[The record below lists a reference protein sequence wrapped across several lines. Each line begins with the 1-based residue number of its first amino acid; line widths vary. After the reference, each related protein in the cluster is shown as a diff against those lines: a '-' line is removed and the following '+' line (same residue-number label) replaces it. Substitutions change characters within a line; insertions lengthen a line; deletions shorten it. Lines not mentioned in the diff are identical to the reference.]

1 MQTITNNNKCYN
13 EYEIASFETDAYYV
27 ARLNY
32 YFGLIQEVAG
42 KHAAA
47 KGLSIMNLQEQG
59 LTWVISRTRI
69 NIEHYCKWLDKLN
82 VVTWAQKCQL
92 FHCPRKIV
100 AKDES
105 GNTVFIANTMWAI
118 INKETGRP
126 VKPQNYMENIIGIPP
141 EEEREDEKL
150 PKMPLFEDKVT
161 KGINTYRPQIL
172 YLDTDYNHHV
182 NNISYINWI
191 NEALPTEF
199 RDKFKMSFIDCR
211 YLMQTY
217 RNDELI
223 VSFGSED
230 GDILSCNEPK
240 IYFKIERI
248 KGDEKER
255 VFEAYTEWK
264 ERSAF

>member
-1 MQTITNNNKCYN
+1 MQIIKENNKCYN
-13 EYEIASFETDAYYV
+13 DYEITSFETDAYYD

-32 YFGLIQEVAG
+32 YFGLVQEVAG
-42 KHAAA
+42 KHAAT
-47 KGLSIMNLQEQG
+47 KGVSIMALQEQG
-59 LTWVISRTRI
+59 LTWVISRTRM
-69 NIEHYCKWLDKLN
+69 NIEHYGKWLDKIN
-82 VVTWAQKCQL
+82 VITWAQKCQL

-100 AKDES
+100 ATDEQ
-105 GNTVFIANTMWAI
+105 GNPVFTAKTMWAI
-118 INKETGRP
+118 INKENGRP
-126 VKPQNYMENIIGIPP
+126 VRPQQYIEDMIGLPP

-150 PKMPLFEDKVT
+150 PKMPLFEDVVKE
-161 KGINTYRPQIL
+161 GIITYKPSIL

-191 NEALPTEF
+191 NEALPTTF
-199 RDKFKMSFIDCR
+199 RDKYKMSFIDCR

-230 GDILSCNEPK
+230 GRPFESDEPK
-240 IYFKIERI
+240 LYFKIERF

-264 ERSAF
+264 ERSEF